1 MTFTC
6 PLCRKEWILYKN
18 VCLKCDKI
26 RHLMEIYSRDKVIDI
41 LEKVLVVEQFKEKK
55 EEHDPVNTKEP
66 VAYNSCHGDDS
77 ADYDGPKTRSKKL
90 LIKDNKKI

>member
-55 EEHDPVNTKEP
+55 EENEAKEP